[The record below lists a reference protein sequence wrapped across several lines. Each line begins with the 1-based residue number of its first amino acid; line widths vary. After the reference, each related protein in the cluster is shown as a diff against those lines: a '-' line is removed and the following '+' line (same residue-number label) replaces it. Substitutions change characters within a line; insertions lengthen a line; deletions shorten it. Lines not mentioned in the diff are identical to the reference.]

1 MVPAVIPLLL
11 LMLPAMLTALGIVR
25 EKELGSIINLYVTPV
40 TRTEFM
46 LGKQL
51 PYIGLAMLNFFL
63 MSLMAVTVF
72 SVPIT
77 GSFLVLTLSAFV
89 FVIISTG
96 IGLLASTITSSQIAA
111 MFFTMIGTM
120 IPSTQ
125 FAGLTDP
132 VSSLEGAGH
141 FIGQI
146 FPATYMFAISRGV
159 FAKALFMRDLYPL
172 VMPLLIAVPVILSS
186 AILLLRKQER

>member
-1 MVPAVIPLLL
+1 
-11 LMLPAMLTALGIVR
+11 
-25 EKELGSIINLYVTPV
+25 
-40 TRTEFM
+40 
-46 LGKQL
+46 
-51 PYIGLAMLNFFL
+51 MLNFFL